1 MLERLLTEQ
10 VGWTVGVA
18 VMVLVVLGR
27 VKTVRGKRPLA
38 RRAWEKLPA
47 VRPRVVPPL
56 EVEHL
61 PVALYRKPSWWQRVL
76 ALIGGSVL
84 SVVMGAMLA
93 LAIGAGAVWAVGVLT
108 SRLK

>member
-18 VMVLVVLGR
+18 VVVLVVLGR
-27 VKTVRGKRPLA
+27 VKTVRGKRPFT
-38 RRAWEKLPA
+38 RRAWEKLPGT
-47 VRPRVVPPL
+47 RPRVTPRL

-61 PVALYRKPSWWQRVL
+61 PVALYHRPSWWQRAL
-76 ALIGGSVL
+76 ALVGGSVL
-84 SVVMGAMLA
+84 SIVMGAMLA
-93 LAIGAGAVWAVGVLT
+93 LALGVGAIWAVGVLT